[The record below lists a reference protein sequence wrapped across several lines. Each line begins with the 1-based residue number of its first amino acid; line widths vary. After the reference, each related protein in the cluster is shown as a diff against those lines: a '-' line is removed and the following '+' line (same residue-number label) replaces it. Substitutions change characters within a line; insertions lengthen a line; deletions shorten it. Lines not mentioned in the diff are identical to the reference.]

1 MDAIEDGNV
10 CAISKTYDGETIYI
24 LFNLNKEPTVVD
36 VPKDVY
42 NYEGLVA
49 SLAVDENE
57 VSMKG
62 ETVTLPA
69 YGIAVIK

>member
-1 MDAIEDGNV
+1 MWVRYRQPRATQEP
-10 CAISKTYDGETIYI
+10 IYL
-24 LFNLNKEPTVVD
+24 LFNLNKEATTVN
-36 VPKDVY
+36 VPKDTY

-57 VSMKG
+57 VTMEG

>member
-1 MDAIEDGNV
+1 MFSILNESGTV
-10 CAISKTYDGETIYI
+10 RVKEFIPTIA
-24 LFNLNKEPTVVD
+24 LPTVVD

>member
-1 MDAIEDGNV
+1 MTLFQTE
-10 CAISKTYDGETIYI
+10 I
-24 LFNLNKEPTVVD
+24 LFNLNKETTVVD